1 MLCANC
7 PEASYRMEAVNRA
20 TVALLLLCA
29 VIPSARTSCGG
40 NCVSAREEDK
50 SVATQQITVS
60 CPQADR
66 CGEVR
71 DATIMTALALNA
83 GINANPIERNWL
95 L

>member
-1 MLCANC
+1 MLCANS

-20 TVALLLLCA
+20 TVALVLLCA
-29 VIPSARTSCGG
+29 VIPSARTSGG
-40 NCVSAREEDK
+40 NCVSAREENK

-71 DATIMTALALNA
+71 DAAIMTALALNA
-83 GINANPIERNWL
+83 GINVNPIDRNWL